1 MGREELKLRARW
13 LAEWAG
19 MVTCI
24 EPSIGSTFGAP
35 DVHLVNETV
44 DGFAEFKVVEAEGT
58 FDIRKNQRLWHLR
71 YQKYKPNSC
80 FVVLCQQG
88 FWALPSK
95 MAIVEQRVH
104 GSPVNWDCIRSGILS
119 YALRTVFRGDVFNR
133 DSIEHLL
140 EPLAQEG
147 LGCGQAKIQGGRTST
162 GASQKMQI

>member
-44 DGFAEFKVVEAEGT
+44 DGF
-58 FDIRKNQRLWHLR
+58 
-71 YQKYKPNSC
+71 
-80 FVVLCQQG
+80 VVLGQQG